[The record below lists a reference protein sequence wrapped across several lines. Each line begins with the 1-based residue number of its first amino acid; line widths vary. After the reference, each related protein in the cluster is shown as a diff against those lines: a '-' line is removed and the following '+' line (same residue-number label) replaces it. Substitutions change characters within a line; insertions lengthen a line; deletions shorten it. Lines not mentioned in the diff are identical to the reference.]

1 MANNP
6 NVNKVVYGNQ
16 TVMDIS
22 DTTAEEGDVVT
33 GKTFYKANGARST
46 GSAVIPDIS
55 NCYQTT
61 DTAETDLQDT
71 DYVPFYDIS
80 ASGKRKTLWSNIKAK
95 LKAYFDTIYS
105 TFSGSYNDL
114 TDKPTI
120 PAAQIQSDWNQT
132 STTAKDFI
140 KNKPTIPAAQIQSD
154 WNQTTTTAK
163 DYIKNKPTIYKKG
176 VYYGTC
182 TSQAANQTKAVTIAA
197 AQGFTLEAGATIYVK
212 FDANNTY
219 TATSEAPVKLNVNS
233 TGAKNVYYGG
243 SSTPTG
249 TNTTV
254 FGRANYI
261 NQYIYDGT
269 YWVWQGSSA
278 DNNTTY
284 SAMSVSELTTGTATT
299 ARSVRAD
306 YLKSGINSL
315 IDTKINALDVTG
327 ETGIAASKTVKAWSE
342 TNGKVSLT
350 TQDISITKSQVS
362 DFPDLSVYAP
372 LASPAFT
379 GTPTAPTASSG
390 TNTTQIA
397 TTAFVHTAC
406 ASKYDYNDP
415 YLSSLSDTYTYVPVL
430 DTTGMYA
437 TKRTSWQN
445 VKQTLAAD
453 LSAVFL
459 VRTSVTASAGSE
471 IRIPASGTS
480 PYLGGDPYIEPVC
493 DTGLGRGVKYS
504 EIWVYGG
511 SNNEG
516 YVKIKLA
523 EAISGSTIGV
533 KIIRR

>member
-33 GKTFYKANGARST
+33 GKTFYKASGARST

-61 DTAETDLQDT
+61 DTAETDIQDA
-71 DYVPFYDIS
+71 DYFPFYDTS
-80 ASGKRKTLWSNIKAK
+80 ATAKRKTLWSNIKAK
-95 LKAYFDTIYS
+95 LKAYFDGIYS

-114 TDKPTI
+114 TD
-120 PAAQIQSDWNQT
+120 
-132 STTAKDFI
+132 
-140 KNKPTIPAAQIQSD
+140 
-154 WNQTTTTAK
+154 
-163 DYIKNKPTIYKKG
+163 KPTIYKKG

-219 TATSEAPVKLNVNS
+219 TATAEAPVKLNVNS

-243 SSTPTG
+243 SSAPTG
-249 TNTTV
+249 TNTTA
-254 FGRANYI
+254 FGRTNYI
-261 NQYIYDGT
+261 NQYTYDGT

-284 SAMSVSELTTGTATT
+284 SAMSVNELTTGTATT

-327 ETGIAASKTVKAWSE
+327 ASSIGAGKTISAWSE

-372 LASPAFT
+372 LASPALT
-379 GTPTAPTASSG
+379 GTPTAPTAASG

-397 TTAFVHTAC
+397 TTAFVQENKTAVI
-406 ASKYDYNDP
+406 DG
-415 YLSSLSDTYTYVPVL
+415 LTSSS
-430 DTTGMYA
+430 
-437 TKRTSWQN
+437 RTD
-445 VKQTLAAD
+445 A
-453 LSAVFL
+453 LSAGCGHYLEQNDGHLEQRFITGSGKY
-459 VRTSVTASAGSE
+459 RFPYSGYSEYIQTSSIIIPVSE
-471 IRIPASGTS
+471 PSSSGT
-480 PYLGGDPYIEPVC
+480 PYKFKSLEVHSTYNSQ
-493 DTGLGRGVKYS
+493 TGKY
-504 EIWVYGG
+504 
-511 SNNEG
+511 EG
-516 YVKIKLA
+516 YA
-523 EAISGSTIGV
+523 ELDIVSDLPFNTAVELLIFNVGGFYG
-533 KIIRR
+533 

>member
-6 NVNKVVYGNQ
+6 NVNKVVYGDQ
-16 TVMDIS
+16 TVMDIT
-22 DTTAEEGDVVT
+22 DTTAEPETVLEGEV
-33 GKTFYKANGARST
+33 FYDKSGTRQT

-61 DTAETDLQDT
+61 DTAETAIADN
-71 DYVPFYDIS
+71 DYFPFYDTS
-80 ASGKRKTLWSNIKAK
+80 ATAKRKTLWSNIKAK
-95 LKAYFDTIYS
+95 LKAYFDGIYS

-132 STTAKDFI
+132 TTTAKDFI

-219 TATSEAPVKLNVNS
+219 SATADAPVKLNVNN
-233 TGAKNVYYGG
+233 TGAKNIYFGG

-249 TNTTV
+249 TNTTA
-254 FGRANYI
+254 FGRTNYI

-269 YWVWQGSSA
+269 YWVWQGSST

-284 SAMSVSELTTGTATT
+284 SAMSVNELTTGTATT

-327 ETGIAASKTVKAWSE
+327 ASSIGAGKTISAWSE
-342 TNGKVSLT
+342 TDGKVSLT

-379 GTPTAPTASSG
+379 GTPTAPTAASG

-397 TTAFVHTAC
+397 TTAFVQTAINGH
-406 ASKYDYNDP
+406 KYP
-415 YLSSLSDTYTYVPVL
+415 YLLIRE
-430 DTTGMYA
+430 G
-437 TKRTSWQN
+437 
-445 VKQTLAAD
+445 
-453 LSAVFL
+453 
-459 VRTSVTASAGSE
+459 VTVSAGSDV
-471 IRIPASGTS
+471 RIPASGTDS
-480 PYLGGDPYIEPVC
+480 KIYPGLQAVYIPVAYSDTPIKFSQIKVHSGYLNITMAQRVTNIDM
-493 DTGLGRGVKYS
+493 GVM
-504 EIWVYGG
+504 
-511 SNNEG
+511 
-516 YVKIKLA
+516 
-523 EAISGSTIGV
+523 
-533 KIIRR
+533 IIT

>member
-6 NVNKVVYGNQ
+6 YVNKVIYGND
-16 TVMDIS
+16 TVMDIT

-33 GKTFYKANGARST
+33 GKTFYKASGARST

-61 DTAETDLQDT
+61 DTAETAIADN
-71 DYVPFYDIS
+71 DYFPFYDTS
-80 ASGKRKTLWSNIKAK
+80 ATGKRKTLWSNIKAK
-95 LKAYFDTIYS
+95 LKAYFDGIYS

-114 TDKPTI
+114 
-120 PAAQIQSDWNQT
+120 SD
-132 STTAKDFI
+132 
-140 KNKPTIPAAQIQSD
+140 KPTIPAAQIQSD

-219 TATSEAPVKLNVNS
+219 SATAEAPVKLNVNN

-254 FGRANYI
+254 FGRTNYI

-269 YWVWQGSSA
+269 YWVWTGSSA

-306 YLKSGINSL
+306 YLKTGINSL

-327 ETGIAASKTVKAWSE
+327 ASNIAASKTIKAWSE
-342 TNGKVSLT
+342 TDGKVSVT
-350 TQDISITKSQVS
+350 TQDIAIASSQVS
-362 DFPDLSVYAP
+362 GLATVATSGDYDDLTGKPDLNDYAP

-379 GTPTAPTASSG
+379 GTPTAPTAASG

-397 TTAFVHTAC
+397 TTAFVQENKTAVVDGFTSLSRTDALSARC
-406 ASKYDYNDP
+406 GQYLENNDGHVEQRIITGSGKYRFPYSGYSKYIQTGSIIIPVSEPSSSGAPYKFKSLEVHSTYNSQTGE
-415 YLSSLSDTYTYVPVL
+415 YEGYAEL
-430 DTTGMYA
+430 DIA
-437 TKRTSWQN
+437 SN
-445 VKQTLAAD
+445 LP
-453 LSAVFL
+453 FN
-459 VRTSVTASAGSE
+459 TSVE
-471 IRIPASGTS
+471 LLIFNV
-480 PYLGGDPYIEPVC
+480 GGF
-493 DTGLGRGVKYS
+493 
-504 EIWVYGG
+504 YG
-511 SNNEG
+511 
-516 YVKIKLA
+516 
-523 EAISGSTIGV
+523 
-533 KIIRR
+533 